1 MCVFFALFFSPTVK
15 SIYGPR
21 KVSAAGRVTAETVSG
36 GDGGG
41 ASTQLRSDRLT
52 ANSYSALLSSSCTPG
67 QVAVVRF
74 FFFVEHPNR
83 SRWRARL
90 TQYKRET
97 NKTTAFFFFFV
108 SFSSYYSCFRR
119 SETNVEHSSA
129 NEIRFFPARIPP
141 PARRK
146 RTVTRPTDRLTAVT
160 SAVCRHGS

>member
-1 MCVFFALFFSPTVK
+1 MCVCVFFALFFSPTVK

-74 FFFVEHPNR
+74 FFFLSNTRTGAVD
-83 SRWRARL
+83 AR
-90 TQYKRET
+90 
-97 NKTTAFFFFFV
+97 V
-108 SFSSYYSCFRR
+108 
-119 SETNVEHSSA
+119 
-129 NEIRFFPARIPP
+129 
-141 PARRK
+141 
-146 RTVTRPTDRLTAVT
+146 
-160 SAVCRHGS
+160 